1 MIDVDSVAIACV
13 GVGQQR
19 KGAARDQARDRG
31 QVQLEPYQTYITVA
45 QEGLT

>member
-1 MIDVDSVAIACV
+1 MIDVDSVAIARV